1 MPHSTSMKGSF
12 QAAVSGQAMTEI
24 GKGFGRFSVRKPL
37 MQEPAWALKLS
48 YGDLCFGLVG
58 MPPCAVEKRPRRQRE
73 TRPRPS

>member
-24 GKGFGRFSVRKPL
+24 GKGFGRFSVRTPL

-58 MPPCAVEKRPRRQRE
+58 MPPCTVEKRPRRQRE